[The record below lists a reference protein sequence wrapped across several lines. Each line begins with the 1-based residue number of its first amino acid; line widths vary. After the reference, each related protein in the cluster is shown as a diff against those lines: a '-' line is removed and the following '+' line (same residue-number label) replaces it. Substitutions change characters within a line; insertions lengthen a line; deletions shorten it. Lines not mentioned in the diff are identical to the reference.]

1 MASATRDH
9 ASVEPFVTADE
20 EGHALW
26 SVGALII
33 IKADAEATGGALS
46 VVDHL
51 AGPGYESPYHV
62 HHAEDESFYVLEGE
76 IECYYGEGG
85 EHVVLAG
92 PQDTVFL
99 PRDIPHGFR
108 VVSDEPCRMLIHLT
122 PGGFEAFFER
132 AGGPAGAMETPPPT
146 EPDVDALVAL
156 GSEYQLE
163 ILGPIPR

>member
-9 ASVEPFVTADE
+9 ASVEPFVTADK

-26 SVGALII
+26 SVGALIV
-33 IKADAEATGGALS
+33 IKADAEATGGSLS

-51 AGPGYESPYHV
+51 AAPGYESPYHV
-62 HHAEDESFYVLEGE
+62 HHAEDELFYVLEGA

-85 EHVVLAG
+85 EHVVRAG

-108 VVSDEPCRMLIHLT
+108 VVSDEPCRMLIQLT
-122 PGGFEAFFER
+122 PGGFEEFFER
-132 AGGPAGAMETPPPT
+132 AGEPAGAMETPPPA
-146 EPDVDALVAL
+146 EPDVEALVAL

-163 ILGPIPR
+163 ILGPIPS